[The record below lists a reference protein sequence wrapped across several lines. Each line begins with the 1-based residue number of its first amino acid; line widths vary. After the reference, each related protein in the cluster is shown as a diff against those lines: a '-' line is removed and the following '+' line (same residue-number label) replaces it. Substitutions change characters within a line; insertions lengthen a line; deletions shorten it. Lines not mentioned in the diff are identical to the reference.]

1 MKMHGNKTHNKN
13 KDKFKSPLINTKT
26 EDKDYETSLSLFP
39 ISEQKT
45 QLEIQ
50 ILSLEHHIK
59 K

>member
-39 ISEQKT
+39 ISE
-45 QLEIQ
+45 
-50 ILSLEHHIK
+50 
-59 K
+59 